1 MVDEEPCFL
10 FSFHAINIRHFR
22 KTIEK
27 RRKKRTK
34 KKKKSKNIPSGNPAL
49 QSKSLSWSCKR
60 KQKNSSTRFKW
71 RYTHPILNKDQ
82 KQEIST
88 NRQVGLRNKAGQW
101 IHVVWLRK
109 MASGEKKNNT
119 EFTERRQ
126 RCQITWEGF
135 MKVYS
140 VINKSTLRTS
150 NLTFRFPLRRFMAT
164 TFRHLFEYRCG
175 S

>member
-101 IHVVWLRK
+101 IPVVWLRK
-109 MASGEKKNNT
+109 MASGEKKKQH
-119 EFTERRQ
+119 R
-126 RCQITWEGF
+126 
-135 MKVYS
+135 VYW
-140 VINKSTLRTS
+140 TTTAMS
-150 NLTFRFPLRRFMAT
+150 NHVRRFHEGLQCNKQINTAHIES
-164 TFRHLFEYRCG
+164 HL
-175 S
+175 